1 MVLGD
6 ASTFLYLFCE
16 SKALDV
22 IFLKNHQ
29 FLNPICTK
37 IVTHQK
43 DLKW

>member
-6 ASTFLYLFCE
+6 ASTFLYIFCE

-22 IFLKNHQ
+22 IFLKNRL
-29 FLNPICTK
+29 FLNPIGTK
-37 IVTHQK
+37 IVTQKK